1 MLDDLKLIH
10 ERDAQDAL
18 GIAEK
23 QAAQYEYSFGFDWA
37 PPEAISDVVVAGM
50 GGSALAAKAF
60 KVVPGIDRPF
70 EVVQDYALPGYVAKN
85 TLLICSSYSGNT
97 EETVSVLEA
106 ALADERA
113 ARKPMILVV
122 ASGGKLKEIA
132 DANGLPFIELPS
144 GYQPRHTFGYQ
155 FRALAEIFQATSLR
169 VDFIPTLEAA
179 AGQLRSEVTQL
190 VPTVPTNDNRAKQIA
205 LECIGKS
212 IVVYGGPLM
221 FPAAYKWKI
230 SFNENAKQIAWTDQ
244 FSEFNHNEFL
254 GWTKQPVNKPYTV
267 IDLRSNLEHPQIQKR
282 FEITE
287 RLLSGMRP
295 APIVV
300 QAAGTSVLEQLLR
313 TIQLGDFVTLYTAL
327 LNGLNPTPVELIE
340 KLKVELTK

>member
-18 GIAEK
+18 GIAGK
-23 QAAQYEYSFGFDWA
+23 QADQYEHDYQFSWTA
-37 PPEAISDVVVAGM
+37 SRKIQDVVVAGM

-60 KVVPGIDRPF
+60 KVTPGIQVPF
-70 EVVQDYALPGYVAKN
+70 EIVQDYELPAYVGEN

-106 ALADERA
+106 ALSDGRP
-113 ARKPMILVV
+113 RPMLIVV
-122 ASGGKLKEIA
+122 ASGGKLQEIA
-132 DANGLPFIELPS
+132 KANELPFIQLPG
-144 GYQPRHTFGYQ
+144 GYQPRHTFGFQY
-155 FRALAEIFQATSLR
+155 RALAEIFAQAGLI
-169 VDFIPTLEAA
+169 DGFLQTLEAA
-179 AGQLRSEVTQL
+179 AAFVRDEVTKL
-190 VPTVPTNDNRAKQIA
+190 VPTVPTANNQAKQIA

-212 IVVYGGPLM
+212 AVIYGGPKL

-230 SFNENAKQIAWTDQ
+230 SFNENAKQIAWTNQ
-244 FSEFNHNEFL
+244 FPEFNHNEFL

-267 IDLRSNLEHPQIQKR
+267 IDLRSNLEHPQVQKR
-282 FEITE
+282 FVVSE

-295 APIVV
+295 SPVV
-300 QAAGTSVLEQLLR
+300 VEVQGNTLLEQLLWA
-313 TIQLGDFVTLYTAL
+313 IQLGDFVTLYTAL

>member
-1 MLDDLKLIH
+1 MLDDLKMIH

-23 QAAQYEYSFGFDWA
+23 QAAQYEHKFEFDWT
-37 PPEAISDVVVAGM
+37 PPETIYDVVVAGM

-60 KVVPGIDRPF
+60 KVTPGLHLPF
-70 EVVQDYALPGYVAKN
+70 EVVQDYDLPEYVGKN

-97 EETVSVLEA
+97 EETVSVLQEA
-106 ALADERA
+106 LEEERPYP
-113 ARKPMILVV
+113 RPMIIVI
-122 ASGGKLKEIA
+122 ASGGKLQQIA
-132 DANGLPFIELPS
+132 EANSLPFVALPT

-155 FRALAEIFQATSLR
+155 YRALAQIFESTPLIDNFLPSLEQVAGFVREQAGK
-169 VDFIPTLEAA
+169 F
-179 AGQLRSEVTQL
+179 
-190 VPTVPTNDNRAKQIA
+190 VPTVPTKDNLAKQIA

-212 IVVYGGPLM
+212 IVVYGGPKM

-230 SFNENAKQIAWTDQ
+230 SFNENAKQVAWTNQ
-244 FSEFNHNEFL
+244 FPEFNHNEFL

-267 IDLRSNLEHPQIQKR
+267 IDLRSDCEHPRVQKR
-282 FEITE
+282 FEVTE

-300 QAAGTSVLEQLLR
+300 QAAGEGALQQLLSA
-313 TIQLGDFVTLYTAL
+313 IQLGDFVTLYTAL
-327 LNGLNPTPVELIE
+327 LNGLNPTPVDLIE
-340 KLKVELTK
+340 KFKADLDT